1 MINIG
6 VITDAEARVLISCVN
21 IAMGSSPG
29 FLPGFLTY
37 PSEGSSRDSTMVT
50 FTDLKRILKGV
61 PMNHVSME
69 EAIPIEKKS
78 GENNAAFSEV
88 LENYEELSITD
99 AQMEEAYRKE
109 KRHKEVTIVE
119 QVGELKPLTILGTA
133 SKCFVD
139 DAGNVFARI
148 VGLGTA
154 LVFLENIGPKIP
166 DPPPDSVYKKRY

>member
-21 IAMGSSPG
+21 IAMGSNPG
-29 FLPGFLTY
+29 LITFA
-37 PSEGSSRDSTMVT
+37 SEHSSEMVT

-69 EAIPIEKKS
+69 EAIPVEKKS
-78 GENNAAFSEV
+78 WENNAAFSEV

-109 KRHKEVTIVE
+109 KREKEAATVQ
-119 QVGELKPLTILGTA
+119 QVGKLKPIA
-133 SKCFVD
+133 IPEAMNRFFID
-139 DAGNVFARI
+139 EAGNIFSNII
-148 VGLGTA
+148 VGSGKP
-154 LVFLENIGPKIP
+154 LVFIDCIGPKIP
-166 DPPPDSVYKKRY
+166 DFPPDSVYKKNY